1 MRSMTLRLLAMF
13 RESRCAM
20 TAPLRH
26 VMAMVLLAT
35 SGVAHA
41 QEFAIA
47 VSRSP
52 LSLPLYV
59 AEVAG
64 YFQDEGLK
72 VRFTECVGGHRC
84 LKLMLDGQVDVATA
98 GDTPVMFN
106 SFERSDFAVVGT
118 IASTTD
124 DLKLYV
130 RPEAGIARP
139 RDLSG
144 KRVGVVIG
152 TASQYF
158 LDSLLMIHGVDP
170 RQIQP
175 VPMQPEA
182 MLEALQSK
190 RVDAVSVWE
199 PYGYRISN
207 ALKGAVVTIPNAG
220 VYSAVFNLV
229 VQRRLVGTRD
239 ADLVKLLTAV
249 DRAESL
255 IRDDP
260 ARAKQ
265 ILRQR
270 LATDDDFVRWVWPG
284 LLFRLSLDQSLLK
297 TLESEARWA
306 LREGHVTDRS
316 APNFLPY
323 LHRGPLMQVRPEAV
337 GINR

>member
-1 MRSMTLRLLAMF
+1 MRSMTFRPIGKFHVPAIALLRGAMGVVLA
-13 RESRCAM
+13 
-20 TAPLRH
+20 
-26 VMAMVLLAT
+26 LAA
-35 SGVAHA
+35 GAAQA
-41 QEFAIA
+41 QELTLA
-47 VSRSP
+47 VSKSP

-106 SFERSDFAVVGT
+106 SFQRTDFAVIGT
-118 IASTTD
+118 IASTMD
-124 DLKLYV
+124 DLKVYV
-130 RPEAGIARP
+130 RQEAGITRP
-139 RDLSG
+139 RDLAR

-152 TASQYF
+152 TASHYF

-170 RQIQP
+170 RDIQP

-182 MLEALQSK
+182 MQEALQTK

-199 PYGYRISN
+199 PYGYRIAS
-207 ALKGAVVTIPNAG
+207 ALKTSVAALPNSGA
-220 VYSAVFNLV
+220 YSAVFNLV
-229 VQRRLVGTRD
+229 VHRRLVGARD
-239 ADLVKLLTAV
+239 ADLAKLLAAV
-249 DRAESL
+249 DRAETL

-260 ARAKQ
+260 ARAKL

-270 LATDDDFVRWVWPG
+270 LSTDDDFVRWVWPG
-284 LLFRLSLDQSLLK
+284 LTFRLSLDQSLLK

-306 LREGHVTDRS
+306 LREGHVTGRA
-316 APNFLPY
+316 APNFLPF
-323 LHRGPLMQVRPEAV
+323 LHRAPLMQVRPEAV
-337 GINR
+337 GISR